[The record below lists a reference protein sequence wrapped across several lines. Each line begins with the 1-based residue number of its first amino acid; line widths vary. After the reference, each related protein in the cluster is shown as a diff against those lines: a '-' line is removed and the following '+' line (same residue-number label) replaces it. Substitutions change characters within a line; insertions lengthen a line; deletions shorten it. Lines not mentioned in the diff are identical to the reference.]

1 MILDRGPDPRH
12 FPIPRLPFGI
22 VWKLGTPKSPG
33 WWAFSLFKWPYHE
46 VYTRYTLYS
55 ANHLRLSFV
64 DQPGA
69 VPLLPMPSF
78 HRSWYHQCRWR
89 PKRQKLPWAAS
100 RHWRSGRDCLWCLRM
115 DLRLIRK
122 FSFHLCSIYIYII
135 ICIYNYNIYI
145 YYIYI
150 YIDVHICFLFFLAG
164 LIWVASIPRLPRW
177 NLPITY
183 FLFLKGWHLCWGHQ
197 SLGTVGC
204 LSLTLEAEDVTA
216 DELANVYG
224 RTQKPSSKKLDP
236 NACGDVGPV
245 LGKALQ
251 LSIRL
256 AEGSGRK
263 VELCSIEVETSPVAV
278 NSEIRLCACMDKGS
292 DQSPAILVTGW
303 LHGKDVLRFRAVFRP
318 SVEWDLLEHTG
329 QYFFSQGEPLLG
341 FS

>member
-1 MILDRGPDPRH
+1 MPISGHLPPVIWLLPSLQQVRRSTALCEGPQDSTGPAAGARKTHVLRSRNTSGDELENSLELAAAAATDLTTYWSNSVRPYALRGSPFLRPPVFACLTRLNAEFDAARRTTPGTLEININAQLKASHSRRLLEVELIGRSSGSVILRGSAWCSATTPDAKFSQVVVPPVPLASEETEVALSR
-12 FPIPRLPFGI
+12 FKALEKRPRLPL
-22 VWKLGTPKSPG
+22 VSQ
-33 WWAFSLFKWPYHE
+33 
-46 VYTRYTLYS
+46 
-55 ANHLRLSFV
+55 N
-64 DQPGA
+64 
-69 VPLLPMPSF
+69 
-78 HRSWYHQCRWR
+78 
-89 PKRQKLPWAAS
+89 
-100 RHWRSGRDCLWCLRM
+100 
-115 DLRLIRK
+115 
-122 FSFHLCSIYIYII
+122 
-135 ICIYNYNIYI
+135 
-145 YYIYI
+145 
-150 YIDVHICFLFFLAG
+150 
-164 LIWVASIPRLPRW
+164 
-177 NLPITY
+177 
-183 FLFLKGWHLCWGHQ
+183 GHQ

-251 LSIRL
+251 LSTRL

-318 SVEWDLLEHTG
+318 SVE
-329 QYFFSQGEPLLG
+329 
-341 FS
+341 

>member
-1 MILDRGPDPRH
+1 MLSVFPSWVVGCFRTKITKMELAHNIL
-12 FPIPRLPFGI
+12 L
-22 VWKLGTPKSPG
+22 V
-33 WWAFSLFKWPYHE
+33 
-46 VYTRYTLYS
+46 
-55 ANHLRLSFV
+55 
-64 DQPGA
+64 
-69 VPLLPMPSF
+69 
-78 HRSWYHQCRWR
+78 
-89 PKRQKLPWAAS
+89 
-100 RHWRSGRDCLWCLRM
+100 
-115 DLRLIRK
+115 
-122 FSFHLCSIYIYII
+122 
-135 ICIYNYNIYI
+135 
-145 YYIYI
+145 
-150 YIDVHICFLFFLAG
+150 
-164 LIWVASIPRLPRW
+164 
-177 NLPITY
+177 
-183 FLFLKGWHLCWGHQ
+183 LKGWHLCWGHQ

-341 FS
+341 FLKTSISLIQDSCDSLPWPSSTAVGSGLAAPVLGLKPDSWSSWPKWSDAVVRGGVNSVEHHVFQGSSSSRVGHVGPISEVGSRRHAEELELQKWFDAWIEILSTFISQAPAFANLGFLAKSSFDRVLRQKLECVS